1 MNVVIIG
8 NSGSGKTWLATR
20 LAACDPATVIHLD
33 HLFWEPGGFDRK
45 RNNDDVASLIKESKN
60 IPPWVVEGVFG
71 ELAEWYLAEAAALI
85 WLDLGWPQC
94 RQRLEQRGSE
104 SKQHM
109 ARAQSEA
116 GLNRLI
122 AWASNY
128 YSRHDSRSFQGHL
141 NLFIRHT
148 GIRIRLRS
156 EEEVNAL
163 IEDAQRRTPTKAFER
178 AAES

>member
-1 MNVVIIG
+1 MFFDWPNRTKSHSWHWDSSV
-8 NSGSGKTWLATR
+8 SGL
-20 LAACDPATVIHLD
+20 
-33 HLFWEPGGFDRK
+33 
-45 RNNDDVASLIKESKN
+45 
-60 IPPWVVEGVFG
+60 FG
-71 ELAEWYLAEAAALI
+71 ELTEWYLAEAEALI

-128 YSRHDSRSFQGHL
+128 YSRLDSRSFQGHL

-163 IEDAQRRTPTKAFER
+163 IEDAQMRTAAEAFER
-178 AAES
+178 CVK